1 MITDVFSLA
10 GISADELRWC
20 DDPRGRFPHLSAHD
34 VGPQPLARLAGLL
47 GIGDAAS
54 LVGGFSL
61 LAGESQQSPWVVSIP
76 PEVAEGV
83 AALDDDEI
91 EPLANRWRHPDE
103 LATALPPAML
113 ADYLRGLS
121 RFLRGHEGP
130 FVLYIHTETR
140 GR

>member
-20 DDPRGRFPHLSAHD
+20 DDPGSRFPHLSAHD

-47 GIGDAAS
+47 GIGSAAP

-61 LAGESQQSPWVVSIP
+61 LAGEIQQSPWVVSIP
-76 PEVAEGV
+76 PDLVEAV

-91 EPLANRWRHPDE
+91 EPLANRWRYPDE
-103 LATALPPAML
+103 LGAALPPAVL

-130 FVLYIHTETR
+130 FVLYIHAETGDR
-140 GR
+140 